1 MNTPWFWHKE
11 RRQHVNVWY
20 AHFARDKSRCN
31 EMSCNCCARDK
42 GEKEV
47 EEGEKKVERSL
58 WNENENEEMIKGREC
73 NKRGETILLKR
84 FLTIEI
90 GWAILFFFFFMPKYI
105 LKFSINSLLSCE
117 FFPRI
122 SLSLFL
128 SFNFTTNIR
137 RVDSN
142 IDYLFYL
149 FPRNSLH
156 LILFNKIAKI
166 FVSFIVTYLTEL
178 EFYSFHIRA
187 TPIIACIVFDKTTTN
202 ILPCFLF
209 AIQMETME

>member
-1 MNTPWFWHKE
+1 MIREQDGSKLLNTGFQFTVGRRSRLQKNRGSFFQPPSSSAGDETLSSVLQKKRKEVNTPWFWHKE

-47 EEGEKKVERSL
+47 EEGKKKVERSL

-90 GWAILFFFFFMPKYI
+90 GWAILFFFFFYAKVYI
-105 LKFSINSLLSCE
+105 
-117 FFPRI
+117 
-122 SLSLFL
+122 
-128 SFNFTTNIR
+128 
-137 RVDSN
+137 
-142 IDYLFYL
+142 
-149 FPRNSLH
+149 
-156 LILFNKIAKI
+156 KI
-166 FVSFIVTYLTEL
+166 
-178 EFYSFHIRA
+178 
-187 TPIIACIVFDKTTTN
+187 
-202 ILPCFLF
+202 
-209 AIQMETME
+209 